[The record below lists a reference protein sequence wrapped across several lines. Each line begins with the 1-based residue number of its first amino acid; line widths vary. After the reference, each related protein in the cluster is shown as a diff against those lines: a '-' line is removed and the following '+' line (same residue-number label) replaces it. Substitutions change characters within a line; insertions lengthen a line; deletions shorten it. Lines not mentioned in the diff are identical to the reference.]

1 MNRHLAFSPSPA
13 RRMTGFLTGLVAAL
27 ALFFHATAA
36 RAVSLIRDTE
46 LEIVLRDYGDPLF
59 AAAGLDPK
67 AVQLFIINDP
77 SINAFVTNG
86 QSMYIHTGIIME
98 LEDPNQLIGIMAH
111 ETGHIAGGH
120 ISRTGS
126 AMESASVPVLI
137 TLLAGIAA
145 IALGAPDAGM
155 GLILGSQQLAQRAFL
170 QYSRTQESAAD
181 QAGVTYLEAT
191 GQSAK
196 GMLAVFERF
205 SDQEVLSFRRQDP
218 YVRSHP
224 LSRDRI
230 NAMRERAEASIHFGR
245 ETTPEE
251 QLRYDLIRAKI
262 RGFVDRPDVTL
273 RNYPLSDQSAP
284 ARYARAVAWFRE
296 PQFDRALV
304 EVNSLI
310 AEFPDNPFF
319 HELKGQIAMER
330 GDSALAISSY
340 GESVRL
346 MPDAPLLQVNL
357 ASALIA
363 AENPDYNGRARTVLE
378 AALRDDNENAFAWFQ
393 LALVYARQGDQ
404 GMADLASAE
413 RDYAIGNLP
422 GALQFAMRA
431 RQRLT
436 QGTSAWQR
444 CDDIIAIVTNA
455 MQDRG
460 GGPGGG

>member
-1 MNRHLAFSPSPA
+1 MTSLSAPLPAA
-13 RRMTGFLTGLVAAL
+13 RRDRRLSGFITGALAAL
-27 ALFFHATAA
+27 AMFFQAGTAS
-36 RAVSLIRDTE
+36 AVSLIRDTE
-46 LEIVLRDYGDPLF
+46 IEILLRDYGDPLF
-59 AAAGLDPK
+59 AVAGLDPK
-67 AVQLFIINDP
+67 AVTIYIINDP

-86 QSMYIHTGIIME
+86 QSMYIHTGLFME
-98 LEDPNQLIGIMAH
+98 LEDPNQVIGIMAH

-126 AMESASVPVLI
+126 AMEEAAVPVLI
-137 TLLAGIAA
+137 TLLAGVAA
-145 IALGAPDAGM
+145 VALGAPDAGM
-155 GLILGSQQLAQRAFL
+155 GLILGSQQIAQRTFL

-191 GQSAK
+191 GQSGH
-196 GMLAVFERF
+196 GMLEVFERF
-205 SDQEVLSFRRQDP
+205 SDQEILSFRRQDP

-230 NAMRERAEASIHFGR
+230 NALRDRVTASAHFERA
-245 ETTPEE
+245 TTQEE
-251 QLRYDLIRAKI
+251 QMRYDLVRAKI

-273 RNYPLSDQSAP
+273 RNYPLTDQSAP

-296 PQFDRALV
+296 PQFERALI
-304 EVNSLI
+304 EINSLI

-319 HELKGQIAMER
+319 QELKGQIAMER
-330 GDSALAISSY
+330 GDAAMAIAAY

-346 MPDAPLLQVNL
+346 LPDAPLLQVNL
-357 ASALIA
+357 GSALIA
-363 AENPDYNGRARTVLE
+363 AENPAYDARARQILE
-378 AALRDDNENAFAWFQ
+378 TALRDDNSNAFAWFQ

-431 RQRLT
+431 RQRLKR
-436 QGTSAWQR
+436 GTGAWQR
-444 CDDIIAIVTNA
+444 NEDIINVVTNA
-455 MQDRG
+455 MRDG
-460 GGPGGG
+460 GGGG